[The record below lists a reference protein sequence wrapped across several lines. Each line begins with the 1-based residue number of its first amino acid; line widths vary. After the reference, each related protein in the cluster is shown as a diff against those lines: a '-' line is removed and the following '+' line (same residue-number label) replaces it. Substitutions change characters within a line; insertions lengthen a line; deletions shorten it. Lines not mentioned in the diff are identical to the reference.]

1 MTEESRTDDLL
12 QALIKRSRLSWYWA
26 TAVVAAVL
34 LLLLILA
41 AYLDGVFGELSTLGF
56 WQSLLDSPALIIY
69 ILLVY
74 PFMWRLWER
83 AVKAFQPLLPPDD
96 SASNQLTA
104 EVQVLNRRWEW
115 VALLI
120 GVVFFISVIQP
131 WSWRWVTGE
140 LWLHVF
146 ELVTFPLF
154 FGLLSWLVYN
164 GLACSRYLTRLC
176 RQNLNLDIFEPG
188 LLTPVAHW
196 SLSTSLAFIG
206 GISLSLAFQTGES
219 LLSWETL
226 TIYAILVAAIV
237 LLFFMS
243 MWSTHQVMARA
254 RNRELALARKH
265 LMSAY
270 RELKERVAQNQ
281 MEGVEKLYPTLTAWS
296 TYERQS
302 KEAPTWPFNAGII
315 RRLAIS
321 GLLPGLIYLIRY
333 LIGPRLGL

>member
-1 MTEESRTDDLL
+1 L
-12 QALIKRSRLSWYWA
+12 
-26 TAVVAAVL
+26 L

-41 AYLDGVFGELSTLGF
+41 AFLDGSLGYLSELKF

-69 ILLVY
+69 ILVVY
-74 PFMWRLWER
+74 PFMWRLWQR

-96 SASNQLTA
+96 STPNQLTA
-104 EVQVLNRRWEW
+104 EVPALNRRWEW

-131 WSWRWVTGE
+131 WDWNWVSGE
-140 LWLHVF
+140 LWLHVY

-154 FGLLSWLVYN
+154 FGLLSWLIYS
-164 GLACSRYLTRLC
+164 GLAGSRHLAHLC

-188 LLTPVAHW
+188 LLAPVARW
-196 SLSTSLAFIG
+196 SLSTSLVFIG

-219 LLSWETL
+219 LLALESII
-226 TIYAILVAAIV
+226 IYAVLVAAIV

-254 RNRELALARKH
+254 KKSELALARKH
-265 LMSAY
+265 LTAAY

-281 MEGVEKLYPTLTAWS
+281 TEGMEKLYSTLTAWS

-302 KEAPTWPFNAGII
+302 KEAQTWPFNAGII

-321 GLLPGLIYLIRY
+321 GLLPGIIYLIRY
-333 LIGPRLGL
+333 LLGPRL